1 MATKSGTKTA
11 ASRSL
16 DYTLRSDI
24 LDRVKEAGRTTGED
38 RDGGRDGLSNLSTTI
53 QKGAESL
60 LETNQRYKKILKE
73 KKMKL

>member
-1 MATKSGTKTA
+1 MATKSVTKTA

-38 RDGGRDGLSNLSTTI
+38 RDGGRAGLSYLSTTI

-60 LETNQRYKKILKE
+60 LETKAEVQENIKRKE
-73 KKMKL
+73 N

>member
-1 MATKSGTKTA
+1 MAKSGTKTA

-38 RDGGRDGLSNLSTTI
+38 RDGGRDGV
-53 QKGAESL
+53 
-60 LETNQRYKKILKE
+60 
-73 KKMKL
+73 